1 MVTKFLNIDTDS
13 SLTANSNERVPSQK
27 AIKTYTDAIDT
38 AKQNKTLTTPITV
51 GAIEETTVEGA
62 LGGINTSLST
72 KQDQTLSSSITVA
85 GTPQTTVEGALSAIN
100 TVAGSAVQPSDLATV
115 ATTGSYNDLI
125 NQPIIPAAQVQS
137 DWDESDESDVAYI
150 KNKPHIPSEVI
161 VDQTY
166 NASST
171 NAQSGTAVAQAIST
185 KQDILT
191 AGDNITINN
200 NVISAK
206 DTTYIAGT
214 GIAITEDS
222 DKNLVISNT
231 QTSAEWGNIS
241 GTLSNQTD
249 LQNALNAKQDIIT
262 DLNTI
267 RSGAEA
273 GSTAVQPDDLAAV
286 ATTGNY
292 TDLINKPTI
301 PTKTSDLTNDSGFI
315 TGITSSD
322 VTTALGY
329 TPYNSTNP
337 DGYTTNIGTV
347 TSVNNTQPDSSGN
360 VNINIPTPATVDQT
374 YDSTSTNA
382 QSGTAVA
389 EAISTKQDTLVS
401 GTNIKTV
408 NGNSLLGSGN
418 IDIEIPAN
426 IWTQDNLVAGDNVT
440 FTKTINPNV
449 LDPNTALACYHF
461 NGNADNLIQN
471 GVGLS
476 SGFLQSINSYASES
490 VYPWYSG
497 YKSAILKRNSDWD
510 GGIFSSLPS
519 EFVSSDYTLDFR
531 IRNVDS
537 IYGVI
542 RLFAGQNNS
551 VYPKIDCMNGRQWI
565 FYSSSSSSSTVSVT
579 QNTWYHIAFVRHEG
593 VTKIYFN
600 GVEKASTSEQT
611 SITNFLLHIGG
622 GDEKQGI
629 AELALVK
636 EAKWTSNF
644 TVPSE
649 PYSLGIGSIYQVNA
663 TSQLPSQTG
672 QSGKF
677 LTTDGTDASWANV
690 DALPSQTGQSG
701 KFLTTDGSA
710 ASWADIPTEVDNQ
723 SVTLN
728 SSDQIQAIGVIDQKT
743 SSANKIWTGTK
754 AEYDAIAT
762 KDPNTTYRT
771 IDENETVYQN
781 SYRIGQVLP
790 SILPISDYGLHLLD
804 GAVIDSTGI
813 YSSFYSYIAG
823 LVSTYPDLF
832 ISEADWQ
839 TAVTTYGVCGKF
851 VYDSTNQT
859 IRLPKITGII
869 EGTTDVTALGDLV
882 QAGLP
887 NITGGMSPT
896 GLAGVSNSYGAF
908 YDELNN
914 TTDYQANTR
923 GGYGVRWGFNA
934 ARSSSIYGNS
944 NTVQP
949 QTIKVYYYIVI
960 ANSYQTPTGVQI
972 SKVATDLNGKVNLNS
987 SWGMPST
994 NRISLTIS
1002 NPADTTYIAPD
1013 DGYFYAFVAPS
1024 TTSNYWI
1031 HLYNQT
1037 RDIGSAVYMGNIGYT
1052 ILAFVPA
1059 CKGDTVKLFLRLDG
1073 ATQYYGCN
1081 FIYAQKD
1088 NN

>member
-200 NVISAK
+200 NIISAK

-222 DKNLVISNT
+222 DENLVISST

-249 LQNALNAKQDIIT
+249 LQNALNAKQD
-262 DLNTI
+262 
-267 RSGAEA
+267 
-273 GSTAVQPDDLAAV
+273 
-286 ATTGNY
+286 
-292 TDLINKPTI
+292 
-301 PTKTSDLTNDSGFI
+301 
-315 TGITSSD
+315 
-322 VTTALGY
+322 
-329 TPYNSTNP
+329 
-337 DGYTTNIGTV
+337 
-347 TSVNNTQPDSSGN
+347 
-360 VNINIPTPATVDQT
+360 
-374 YDSTSTNA
+374 
-382 QSGTAVA
+382 
-389 EAISTKQDTLVS
+389 TLVS

-418 IDIEIPAN
+418 IAIEIPAN

-537 IYGVI
+537 IYGII

-551 VYPKIDCMNGRQWI
+551 IYPRIDCMNGRQWI

-701 KFLTTDGSA
+701 KFLTTDGTA
-710 ASWADIPTEVDNQ
+710 ASWADIPDSVIPDN
-723 SVTLN
+723 VTIDLN
-728 SSDQIQAIGVIDQKT
+728 ESDEIQTIGIIDQKT
-743 SSANKIWTGTK
+743 SSANKFWTGTK
-754 AEYDAIAT
+754 AEYDAIVT
-762 KDPNTTYRT
+762 KDTNTTYRT
-771 IDENETVYQN
+771 TDENETVYQN

-804 GAVIDSTGI
+804 GAVIDGTGI

-823 LVSTYPDLF
+823 LVSTYPNLF

-839 TAVTTYGVCGKF
+839 TAINTYGVCGKF

-908 YDELNN
+908 YDEVSN
-914 TTDYQANTR
+914 TTDYSADTR
-923 GGYGVRWGFNA
+923 WGYGVRWGFNA
-934 ARSSSIYGNS
+934 SRSSSIYGNS

-987 SWGMPST
+987 SWGFPT
-994 NRISLTIS
+994 GQYIDLTLGAS
-1002 NPADTTYIAPD
+1002 GTTYTAPAD
-1013 DGYFYAFVAPS
+1013 GYVAVAKLSTANLQNITIDSNGWRAFVWANAADINIFTWLPVKKGAD
-1024 TTSNYWI
+1024 YQVY
-1031 HLYNQT
+1031 YNL
-1037 RDIGSAVYMGNIGYT
+1037 G
-1052 ILAFVPA
+1052 
-1059 CKGDTVKLFLRLDG
+1059 G
-1073 ATQYYGCN
+1073 ATAYFRFY
-1081 FIYAQKD
+1081 YAQKD

>member
-1 MVTKFLNIDTDS
+1 MVTKFLNIDTDNTLS
-13 SLTANSNERVPSQK
+13 ANSNERVPSQK
-27 AIKTYTDAIDT
+27 AVKTYTDNLT
-38 AKQNKTLTTPITV
+38 SAKQNKVLDTPITV
-51 GAIEETTVEGA
+51 GSTEETTVEGA
-62 LGGINTSLST
+62 LGAINTSLSN
-72 KQDQTLSSSITVA
+72 KQNQSLSSAITVD
-85 GTPQTTVEGALSAIN
+85 GTQQTTVEGTLNALNIYANS
-100 TVAGSAVQPSDLATV
+100 
-115 ATTGSYNDLI
+115 
-125 NQPIIPAAQVQS
+125 
-137 DWDESDESDVAYI
+137 
-150 KNKPHIPSEVI
+150 
-161 VDQTY
+161 
-166 NASST
+166 
-171 NAQSGTAVAQAIST
+171 
-185 KQDILT
+185 KQNNLT

-222 DKNLVISNT
+222 DENLVISNT

-418 IDIEIPAN
+418 LDIDA
-426 IWTQDNLVAGDNVT
+426 
-440 FTKTINPNV
+440 
-449 LDPNTALACYHF
+449 
-461 NGNADNLIQN
+461 
-471 GVGLS
+471 
-476 SGFLQSINSYASES
+476 
-490 VYPWYSG
+490 
-497 YKSAILKRNSDWD
+497 
-510 GGIFSSLPS
+510 
-519 EFVSSDYTLDFR
+519 
-531 IRNVDS
+531 
-537 IYGVI
+537 
-542 RLFAGQNNS
+542 
-551 VYPKIDCMNGRQWI
+551 
-565 FYSSSSSSSTVSVT
+565 
-579 QNTWYHIAFVRHEG
+579 
-593 VTKIYFN
+593 
-600 GVEKASTSEQT
+600 
-611 SITNFLLHIGG
+611 
-622 GDEKQGI
+622 
-629 AELALVK
+629 
-636 EAKWTSNF
+636 
-644 TVPSE
+644 
-649 PYSLGIGSIYQVNA
+649 
-663 TSQLPSQTG
+663 LPSQTG

-710 ASWADIPTEVDNQ
+710 ASWAEIPTEVDNK

-728 SSDQIQAIGVIDQKT
+728 SNDEIQTVGVIDQNNPTK
-743 SSANKIWTGTK
+743 AIKKWTGTK
-754 AEYDAIAT
+754 AEYDAIVT
-762 KDPNTTYRT
+762 KDPDTEYITT
-771 IDENETVYQN
+771 DENETVYQN

-804 GAVIDSTGI
+804 GAVIDGTGI

-823 LVSTYPDLF
+823 LVSTYPNLF

-896 GLAGVSNSYGAF
+896 GLAGVSLSYGAF
-908 YDELNN
+908 YDEMSNV
-914 TTDYQANTR
+914 TDYNAGTR
-923 GGYGVRWGFNA
+923 EGYGVRWGFNA

-987 SWGMPST
+987 SWGFPT
-994 NRISLTIS
+994 GQYIDLTLGAS
-1002 NPADTTYIAPD
+1002 GTTYTAPAD
-1013 DGYFYAFVAPS
+1013 GYVAVAKLSTANLQNITIDSNGWRAFVWANAADINIFTWLPVKKGAD
-1024 TTSNYWI
+1024 YQVY
-1031 HLYNQT
+1031 YNL
-1037 RDIGSAVYMGNIGYT
+1037 G
-1052 ILAFVPA
+1052 
-1059 CKGDTVKLFLRLDG
+1059 G
-1073 ATQYYGCN
+1073 ATAYFRFY
-1081 FIYAQKD
+1081 YAQKD